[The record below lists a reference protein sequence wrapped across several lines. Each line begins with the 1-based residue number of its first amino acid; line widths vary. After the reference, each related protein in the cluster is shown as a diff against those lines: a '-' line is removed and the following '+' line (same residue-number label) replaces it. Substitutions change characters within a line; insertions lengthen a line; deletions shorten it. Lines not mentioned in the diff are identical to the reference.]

1 MSEETSAFSC
11 VLDASALLALL
22 NDEPGGQEVEHLL
35 AEAAIS
41 SVNWSEV
48 VQKSLARGVG
58 MEGLREDM
66 EALGLL
72 IVPFGFEDAERAAAL
87 WSKTTQAGLSLGD
100 RACLALA
107 SRLSL
112 PVLTADR
119 AWSSLQDL
127 DISVRVIREG
137 NTLAQAPE
145 SSNSR
150 A

>member
-1 MSEETSAFSC
+1 
-11 VLDASALLALL
+11 
-22 NDEPGGQEVEHLL
+22 
-35 AEAAIS
+35 
-41 SVNWSEV
+41 
-48 VQKSLARGVG
+48 

-127 DISVRVIREG
+127 DISVRVIR
-137 NTLAQAPE
+137 
-145 SSNSR
+145 
-150 A
+150 